1 MADKKVTIKVD
12 LDAEPSIAKLRELK
26 KELKEI
32 SVTDPKFAEKQQQID
47 DYTDAL
53 KSAKTGAGNFADI
66 LGELP
71 GPLGEVGNKVSGT
84 INTLKQFGGIKLES
98 LKASFSELGKDVV
111 DAAKGIGN
119 LTGITKA
126 YTTISDLLAA
136 SFTKVGIAEGYAATG
151 AKLLSGALI
160 ATGIGA
166 LVVVL
171 GNLVSMLMDYFD
183 SSKRAEKAANDFSD
197 AIKRQNEL
205 LEQFREESD
214 KAIKELQGAIGT
226 GDAVKIARAQL
237 LLIDQR
243 MPYIIANAN
252 KKQDR
257 LTQADVANARKNT
270 ALFEIIS
277 NPEQIKKN
285 YGAIYN
291 NTEVQFREQFKK
303 AAANGHT
310 RAYLMQ
316 MYGGNPVIQ
325 DYLAKRE
332 SKEKKQDLKKDY
344 KTTLTT
350 I

>member
-1 MADKKVTIKVD
+1 
-12 LDAEPSIAKLRELK
+12 
-26 KELKEI
+26 
-32 SVTDPKFAEKQQQID
+32 
-47 DYTDAL
+47 
-53 KSAKTGAGNFADI
+53 
-66 LGELP
+66 
-71 GPLGEVGNKVSGT
+71 
-84 INTLKQFGGIKLES
+84 
-98 LKASFSELGKDVV
+98 
-111 DAAKGIGN
+111 
-119 LTGITKA
+119 
-126 YTTISDLLAA
+126 
-136 SFTKVGIAEGYAATG
+136 
-151 AKLLSGALI
+151 
-160 ATGIGA
+160 
-166 LVVVL
+166 
-171 GNLVSMLMDYFD
+171 
-183 SSKRAEKAANDFSD
+183 
-197 AIKRQNEL
+197 
-205 LEQFREESD
+205 
-214 KAIKELQGAIGT
+214 
-226 GDAVKIARAQL
+226 L

-252 KKQDR
+252 KRQDR

-270 ALFEIIS
+270 ALFELVS

-285 YGAIYN
+285 YGAIYS